1 MFRKV
6 LHIVLLITLVTAPV
20 MNAYAAI
27 SMQSFSSIP
36 ASLVTATDPASIS
49 NYHHIHNTSANAA
62 NAANAD
68 EDIGFDSQTE
78 DNKTIT
84 SSHSQACCADCDAE
98 CGQGCLVYIMQ
109 LQTLFLE
116 HSFNAFISFMEY
128 PYFLIPANL
137 LERPPRLS

>member
-1 MFRKV
+1 MLRKV

-49 NYHHIHNTSANAA
+49 NYHHAHNTSANAA
-62 NAANAD
+62 NEN
-68 EDIGFDSQTE
+68 EDIGFDSQTK
-78 DNKTIT
+78 DNKKIA
-84 SSHSQACCADCDAE
+84 SSHSQACCSDCDAE